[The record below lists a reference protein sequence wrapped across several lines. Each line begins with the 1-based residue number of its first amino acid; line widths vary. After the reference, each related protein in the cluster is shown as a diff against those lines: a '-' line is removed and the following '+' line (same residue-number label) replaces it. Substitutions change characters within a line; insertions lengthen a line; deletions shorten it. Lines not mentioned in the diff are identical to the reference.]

1 MKNILLAIA
10 SDSLR
15 EAIHFALLQKNYQIL
30 LATNGQDAI
39 ELMNVNEAHLLIS
52 CLSLPVIDGLS
63 LSALLREQVQYRFTP
78 VLLLLN
84 KPINSIQKELW
95 SNNINTTLNIP
106 FNMEELLFKIEKLL
120 PS

>member
-15 EAIHFALLQKNYQIL
+15 EAIHFALLQKNYQVL

-39 ELMNVNEAHLLIS
+39 NLMNGNGAHLLIS
-52 CLSLPVIDGLS
+52 CLSLPIIDGLS
-63 LSALLREQVQYRFTP
+63 ISALLREQAQHRFTP

-84 KPINSIQKELW
+84 KPIHSIQNELFN
-95 SNNINTTLNIP
+95 NNINNTLNIP